1 MILEYSCENHKSIKE
16 KVTFSMLASK
26 DNSFENLLIPFN
38 GILVNKVASI
48 YGANGSGKTSFVES
62 LGFLRI
68 LVCNSNNHQPGDK
81 IRQFSHKL
89 CDAKTPTTYAIQFIK
104 NGTRYAYGLSY
115 TMEQIVSEYLYYFP
129 HGKQAKIF
137 DRTLNDISFGDKFKK
152 DFETILNFSKPNKL
166 FLSVSAN
173 YSSVKEAETVFLF
186 FKEDLVF
193 YPIPAEQN
201 NWLEYSI
208 EVLSNNNNLKKTFL
222 KIMNSIG
229 CPIKDLNT
237 KFERSAVTPEML
249 KALPPNMPD
258 MVKEMLSQAK
268 EATSYEAKL
277 DYGIFSIDLNEESMG
292 IRKLFEVLCP
302 IIDIILKN
310 KVLIWDEMETSLHP
324 HIVNKILELA
334 LYGNPNSKAQLIF
347 TTHDTNLLDLNRFRR
362 DQIWFTE
369 LTPSRSTDL
378 YSLAELKNVRKDE
391 NISKGYL
398 NGKYGAIPFVQT
410 PFVFSGEE
418 V

>member
-1 MILEYSCENHKSIKE
+1 MILEYTCENYKSIKE
-16 KVTFSMLASK
+16 KVTFSMLASR

-38 GILVNKVASI
+38 GISINKIASI
-48 YGANGSGKTSFVES
+48 YGANGSGKTSFIES
-62 LGFLRI
+62 LRFLRI

-89 CDAKTPTTYAIQFIK
+89 CDVQKPTKYTIQFVIDDI
-104 NGTRYAYGLSY
+104 RYAYGLAY
-115 TMEQIVSEYLYYFP
+115 TTDQIVSEYLYYFP

-152 DFETILNFSKPNKL
+152 DFESILNFSKPNKL

-193 YPIPAEQN
+193 YPLPENQN
-201 NWLEYSI
+201 NWFEYSI
-208 EVLSNNNNLKKTFL
+208 ENLTNNSNLKATFI
-222 KIMNSIG
+222 KFMNSIG
-229 CPIKDLNT
+229 CPIQNIYT
-237 KFERSAVTPEML
+237 KFEKAVVTPEML
-249 KALPPNMPD
+249 PSDMPNSL
-258 MVKEMLSQAK
+258 KEIFAQAK
-268 EATSYEAKL
+268 EARIIEAKL
-277 DYGIFSIDLNEESMG
+277 DYGTFSVDLNEESNG
-292 IRKLFEVLCP
+292 IKKLFEVICP
-302 IIDIILKN
+302 IIDIILRDKI
-310 KVLIWDEMETSLHP
+310 LIWDEMETSLHP
-324 HIVNKILELA
+324 SIVNEILRLI
-334 LYGNPNSKAQLIF
+334 LHGNSKSRAQIIF
-347 TTHDTNLLDLNRFRR
+347 STHDTNLLDLTRFRR

-398 NGKYGAIPFVQT
+398 NGKYGAIPFIHN
-410 PFVFSGEE
+410 PLIFSTEE
-418 V
+418 E

>member
-1 MILEYSCENHKSIKE
+1 MILEYTCENYKSIKE
-16 KVTFSMLASK
+16 KVTFSMLASR

-38 GILVNKVASI
+38 GISINKIASI
-48 YGANGSGKTSFVES
+48 YGANGSGKTSFIES
-62 LGFLRI
+62 LRFLRI

-89 CDAKTPTTYAIQFIK
+89 CDVQEPTKYTIQFVIDDI
-104 NGTRYAYGLSY
+104 RYAYGLAY
-115 TMEQIVSEYLYYFP
+115 TTDQIFSEYLYYFP

-152 DFETILNFSKPNKL
+152 DFESILNFSKPNKL

-193 YPIPAEQN
+193 YPLPENQN
-201 NWLEYSI
+201 NWFEYSI
-208 EVLSNNNNLKKTFL
+208 ENLTNNSNLKATFI
-222 KIMNSIG
+222 KFMNSIG
-229 CPIKDLNT
+229 CPIQNIYT
-237 KFERSAVTPEML
+237 KFEKAVVTPEML
-249 KALPPNMPD
+249 PSDMPNSL
-258 MVKEMLSQAK
+258 KEIFAQAK
-268 EATSYEAKL
+268 EARIIEAKL
-277 DYGIFSIDLNEESMG
+277 DYGTFSVDLNEESNG
-292 IRKLFEVLCP
+292 IKKLFEVICP
-302 IIDIILKN
+302 IIDIILRDKI
-310 KVLIWDEMETSLHP
+310 LIWDEMETSLHP
-324 HIVNKILELA
+324 SIVNEILRLI
-334 LYGNPNSKAQLIF
+334 LHGNSKSRAQIIF
-347 TTHDTNLLDLNRFRR
+347 STHDTNLLDLTRFRR

-398 NGKYGAIPFVQT
+398 NGKYGAIPFIHN
-410 PFVFSGEE
+410 PLIFSTEE
-418 V
+418 E